1 MDLYPPEKIFSVF
14 ENIGLKWN
22 SRVVVA
28 LGSRRRRFNDLRRE
42 IDGLTQRMLTRTLRA
57 LERDGLVKRT
67 VVESLQSHVDYELT
81 PLGLSA
87 LSLLQQIITWIE
99 ENAEQIRDAQIAFDQ
114 RNND

>member
-1 MDLYPPEKIFSVF
+1 MDRYPPDSIFDVY
-14 ENIGLKWN
+14 ERIGYKWN

-28 LGSRRRRFNDLRRE
+28 LGSRRLRFNDLRRE
-42 IDGLTQRMLTRTLRA
+42 FDGLTQRMLTRTLRS

-87 LSLLQQIITWIE
+87 LSLLSQVIAWIE
-99 ENAEQIRDAQIAFDQ
+99 SNAVQIREAQNVFDGQ
-114 RNND
+114 NKD